1 MDPGNTH
8 VGIGI
13 AGNESTIAIVMLVA
27 QR

>member
-1 MDPGNTH
+1 MDPNNTH